1 MRALWA
7 ASALIAIL
15 SMARP
20 APAANMAWS
29 LSLPSGNREHPNLE
43 AHRALFER
51 TIAIELK
58 DEQIVGRVG
67 EDEAALSV
75 YIRVTYEG
83 PNLKVEVWDRGDEA
97 GERLISG
104 SGGPGVV
111 ARRVALTTVELLR
124 KLSRRRS
131 MEQKRQVEAELFAKR
146 EEERERLV
154 RERERPRLLSSLRAV
169 GFPSAG
175 AALGPEL
182 GVLVNGDAPLRF
194 GVSLGY
200 GAGFLD
206 LSSSGEGEATPS
218 FSLLSCELLLGYVV
232 PVAARGEFSLGPYA
246 RASALHKNGPVAL
259 PSGDQDALTA
269 SGGLFLGFETSLSRS
284 IGLFAR
290 GDAGVVLA
298 PLALTA
304 GQSAARLEGLSLGL
318 SLGMTL
324 ALE

>member
-1 MRALWA
+1 MRAFGA
-7 ASALIAIL
+7 TSALFAML
-15 SMARP
+15 SLARP
-20 APAANMAWS
+20 ASADLAWS

-51 TIAIELK
+51 TMAIELK
-58 DEQIVGRVG
+58 DEQIVGRAG
-67 EDEAALSV
+67 EDQATLSL
-75 YIRVTYEG
+75 YIRVNYEG
-83 PNLKVEVWDRGDEA
+83 PNLRVEVWDRGDEA

-104 SGGPGVV
+104 SGGPGLV

-131 MEQKRQVEAELFAKR
+131 IEQKRRLEAELQAKR
-146 EEERERLV
+146 EEEREREG
-154 RERERPRLLSSLRAV
+154 RERERPRLVSSLRAA

-175 AALGPEL
+175 AAFGPEL
-182 GVLVNGDAPLRF
+182 GVQLNGDAPLRF

-200 GAGFLD
+200 GAGFLE
-206 LSSSGEGEATPS
+206 LSPSSEAEATPS

-232 PVAARGEFSLGPYA
+232 PVTVRGEFSFGPYA

-259 PSGDQDALTA
+259 PSGEHDALTA
-269 SGGLFLGFETSLSRS
+269 TGGLYVGFDASVSRS

-298 PLALTA
+298 PLALMVDE
-304 GQSAARLEGLSLGL
+304 SATRLEGLSLGL